1 MSRLSDHGEME
12 DKTNGILTPKQYGKL
27 ILKLD
32 AVRQSR
38 NISKNKLSNLMGVSY
53 SILLRYCNH
62 EEFGLVDFDFLARA
76 CYVLNCDITD
86 LIEYRN
92 ENKENK

>member
-1 MSRLSDHGEME
+1 MSRLSDHGKME
-12 DKTNGILTPKQYGKL
+12 DETNGILTPKQYGKL

-86 LIEYRN
+86 LIEYKN
-92 ENKENK
+92 PKL

>member
-1 MSRLSDHGEME
+1 MSRLSDYGEME

-27 ILKLD
+27 ILRLD

-86 LIEYRN
+86 LIEYKN
-92 ENKENK
+92 PKL

>member
-12 DKTNGILTPKQYGKL
+12 DETNGILTPKQYGKL

-38 NISKNKLSNLMGVSY
+38 TISKNKLSNLMGVSY

-86 LIEYRN
+86 LIEYKN
-92 ENKENK
+92 PKL

>member
-1 MSRLSDHGEME
+1 MSDHGEME

-86 LIEYRN
+86 LIEYKN
-92 ENKENK
+92 PKL

>member
-1 MSRLSDHGEME
+1 MSRLSDYGEME

-86 LIEYRN
+86 LIEYKN
-92 ENKENK
+92 PKL

>member
-1 MSRLSDHGEME
+1 MSDYGEME

-38 NISKNKLSNLMGVSY
+38 NISKNKLSNLMGVSF
-53 SILLRYCNH
+53 SLLLRYCNH

-86 LIEYRN
+86 LIEYKN
-92 ENKENK
+92 PKL

>member
-1 MSRLSDHGEME
+1 
-12 DKTNGILTPKQYGKL
+12 
-27 ILKLD
+27 
-32 AVRQSR
+32 
-38 NISKNKLSNLMGVSY
+38 MGVSY

-92 ENKENK
+92 ENKENKWTADESRFFTVIIIFNRFLFLFI

>member
-1 MSRLSDHGEME
+1 MSDHGEME

-62 EEFGLVDFDFLARA
+62 EEFGLVVRDARGRMRTVRSGEVSVRGLYG
-76 CYVLNCDITD
+76 YV
-86 LIEYRN
+86 E
-92 ENKENK
+92 

>member
-1 MSRLSDHGEME
+1 MRDYGEME

-86 LIEYRN
+86 LIEYKN
-92 ENKENK
+92 PKL

>member
-1 MSRLSDHGEME
+1 MSRLSDYGEME

-38 NISKNKLSNLMGVSY
+38 KISKNKLSNLMGVSY

-86 LIEYRN
+86 LIEYKN
-92 ENKENK
+92 PKL

>member
-1 MSRLSDHGEME
+1 MSDHGVME

-86 LIEYRN
+86 LIEYKN
-92 ENKENK
+92 PKL

>member
-1 MSRLSDHGEME
+1 MSDYGEME

-62 EEFGLVDFDFLARA
+62 EEYGLVDFDFLARA

-86 LIEYRN
+86 LIEYKN
-92 ENKENK
+92 PKL

>member
-12 DKTNGILTPKQYGKL
+12 DETNGILTPKQYGKL

-86 LIEYRN
+86 LIEYKN
-92 ENKENK
+92 PKL

>member
-1 MSRLSDHGEME
+1 MSDHGEME

-38 NISKNKLSNLMGVSY
+38 NIFKNKLSNLMGVSY
-53 SILLRYCNH
+53 SILLRYCNN
-62 EEFGLVDFDFLARA
+62 EEFGLVDLDFLARA

-92 ENKENK
+92 PK

>member
-12 DKTNGILTPKQYGKL
+12 DKTHGILTPKQYGKL

-86 LIEYRN
+86 LIEYKN
-92 ENKENK
+92 PKL

>member
-1 MSRLSDHGEME
+1 MSDYGEME

-53 SILLRYCNH
+53 SILLRSCTH

-86 LIEYRN
+86 LIEYKN
-92 ENKENK
+92 PKL

>member
-1 MSRLSDHGEME
+1 MGDNYKMVSIA
-12 DKTNGILTPKQYGKL
+12 KGILTPKQYGRL

>member
-1 MSRLSDHGEME
+1 MSDHGEME
-12 DKTNGILTPKQYGKL
+12 DETNGILTPKQYGKL

-86 LIEYRN
+86 LIEYKN
-92 ENKENK
+92 PKL

>member
-1 MSRLSDHGEME
+1 MSRLSDYGEME

-76 CYVLNCDITD
+76 CYVLICDITD
-86 LIEYRN
+86 LIEYKN
-92 ENKENK
+92 PKL

>member
-1 MSRLSDHGEME
+1 MSDYGEME

-86 LIEYRN
+86 LIEYKN
-92 ENKENK
+92 PKL